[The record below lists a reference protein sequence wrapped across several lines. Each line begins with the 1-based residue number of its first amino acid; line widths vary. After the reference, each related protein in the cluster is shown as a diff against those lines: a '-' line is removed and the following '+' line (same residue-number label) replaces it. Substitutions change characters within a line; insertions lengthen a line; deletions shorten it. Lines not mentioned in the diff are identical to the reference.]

1 LIYIVTTELIKT
13 IYKSEISVM
22 RQNFSFLRGGVLG
35 VLLFLLQ
42 SVSTLNAQA
51 PLLGFGNQMLSFDE
65 NTGIVNNTELPV
77 PDIIAGYEDY
87 YFYDGSPAE
96 LHQHVQFDDQ
106 GGLLFFIVDGVIYN
120 RDGYAIVLNA
130 FIDDEDE
137 WPSFGFVIDFAVGT
151 MPGRCDQFFLNFSRK
166 RYNDTYVDEIF
177 FFDLSVPSTL
187 WESNLNIFGGLLV
200 PDEYSGEIHDQSI
213 YRYVNNDLI
222 EYDPFYWED
231 SPGDLTVQELNHNE
245 NETGLELN
253 IDIQNKWGPS
263 NYEVVHSP
271 DDQTVALFFVDDV
284 QLKCLSFSSTGL
296 GNFQSHAYWFDGLL
310 TGSSRSYF
318 GDLEVFYNTTDDSFI
333 VALTES
339 HEYGGDV
346 VPKLHFFQLSSNF
359 DLITTNIVEL
369 SYIIGDFEL
378 TRIYGLEFSQDGN
391 YVYYSKDNPIEV
403 GAVSTEDFSVQDLT
417 SEMANIDQYYRSKI
431 ESAYNDQ
438 GELAIYFSAADGLGR
453 LNNINDPMNI
463 SWESDIPLPN
473 TYNASLLLHPF
484 NNGQLFFGIQQQPTG
499 IETVVQKIESNL
511 CCLEMQNITA
521 NQFTSIND
529 ATDGV
534 WSYGNNPF
542 GDATAPVRMVEDL
555 VFESGT
561 YTVIN
566 NMTFEFDEDADV
578 IIEPGARVRM
588 QNSTF
593 TAITC
598 DVIMWPGVDLLGTTN
613 ANNSIDQLPLT
624 GADQGY
630 LEMLNST
637 IEHAVTGVQVGTN
650 PNNAGGVIR
659 ARFSTFHNNKW
670 DVRFNRFHYINT
682 DGDYETNL
690 SNFRNCDFITTGPL
704 NNPAYFFP
712 QHVVLIDVDGVR
724 FKDCSFRRTNQ
735 WNVNYLDRGMG
746 ILSIRSSFEVEGQNQ
761 EWDFGPVDDEHTT
774 FANLTY
780 GIYSLGFYSPLAF
793 FRCGEMEFQQCLN
806 GIVNKNTNNVKIY
819 WNNFEL
825 PDAPGFNADLPE
837 GEYFESPWMLV
848 PTLRERGIYI
858 TESTG
863 YFIEENTFK
872 GFDSFFVNDEYPCA
886 VGIWVDESG
895 ADNNLIRKN
904 SFEEMFAGIIV
915 TSVNQWSN
923 QLNIQGLQ
931 LLCNDFEGGTT
942 DIYRASNS
950 TLRNDQG
957 GPQGGPLT
965 PTIPTF
971 NRFSQGEH
979 DCSGYSDFIAAPEN
993 EGALDYYTFVV
1004 NPIPD
1009 LYVDCYSADLQGA
1022 GLLFN
1027 TEGDWISDPTY
1038 DNVCVSDVN
1047 RNVFEVNGDLQQLV
1061 EDHAT
1066 VKQALINA
1074 RMMYQSTVDDNKKT
1088 STLDLLESVYLNE
1101 SAYVRDVLNQRYP
1114 LSKDVLKKLIQKA
1127 NEMDPWHVTQILLE
1141 NSPLDKE
1148 IMNSLEQ
1155 GNILSNFFMSF
1166 LYNYQEGI
1174 STRKLMEMEMASRSM
1189 ELSRLEQEINL
1200 ISLTPH
1206 ETWNDEDT
1214 TALVFSPELH
1224 LNRLLEKDDL
1234 QSRKTSLAAA
1244 YLYGVEPSN
1253 QRDEL
1258 EHFQEVYEDLLAV
1271 SFDLS
1276 LLDSTAQGRI
1286 RLLAGDQQSAAQ
1298 SFHYGIMQLM
1308 DGFFVEPDPEI
1319 PIQYRGFQPMNK
1331 EDKRAEEA
1339 MIGVW
1344 PNPATDVAW
1353 IHYPKE
1359 ADNLGTIQVHDNQGR
1374 SIAAHELKSNGL
1386 LELNVAGFTPGVYH
1400 IVILLEGEVID
1411 SCKLVVQ

>member
-1 LIYIVTTELIKT
+1 
-13 IYKSEISVM
+13 M
-22 RQNFSFLRGGVLG
+22 
-35 VLLFLLQ
+35 LLFLLQ
-42 SVSTLNAQA
+42 SVSPLNAQA

-65 NTGIVNNTELPV
+65 NTGIVNNAELPV
-77 PDIIAGYEDY
+77 PDIIAGYEEY
-87 YFYDGSPAE
+87 YFYDGSPAT

-130 FIDDEDE
+130 ALANSNN
-137 WPSFGFVIDFAVGT
+137 WPEMGTNVDLAVASL
-151 MPGRCDQFFLNFSRK
+151 PGKCDQFMVVFHALELNNTKTHLCFIDVS
-166 RYNDTYVDEIF
+166 
-177 FFDLSVPSTL
+177 LPSPI
-187 WESNLNIFGGLLV
+187 WNEPNVIYGSLLV
-200 PDEYSGEIHDQSI
+200 PNGSS
-213 YRYVNNDLI
+213 NDI
-222 EYDPFYWED
+222 FDPAIFGY
-231 SPGDLTVQELNHNE
+231 QQN
-245 NETGLELN
+245 GLELFN
-253 IDIQNKWGPS
+253 EEYVSNVTGYTPDVSPATITIGDNTSKDGPS
-263 NYEVVHSP
+263 HYEVYHSP
-271 DDQTVALFFVDDV
+271 DDDYFLLISASNQHLDI
-284 QLKCLSFSSTGL
+284 LKCSNS
-296 GNFQSHAYWFDGLL
+296 
-310 TGSSRSYF
+310 
-318 GDLEVFYNTTDDSFI
+318 EVLDFATYIYYDS
-333 VALTES
+333 ALTQRSERGEIELKYDDLNDEFLVVLSDS
-339 HEYGGDV
+339 HEVGSLFGSAEIH
-346 VPKLHFFQLSSNF
+346 L
-359 DLITTNIVEL
+359 
-369 SYIIGDFEL
+369 FEL
-378 TRIYGLEFSQDGN
+378 DNNLNLIDHLELEWGVETLGDQSIYGLEFSPNGE
-391 YVYYSKDNPIEV
+391 YLYYSIANPARV
-403 GAVSTEDFSVQDLT
+403 GYIDMDDYEIHDLT
-417 SEMANIDQYYRSKI
+417 SMFPGIETFHKSRLEKGYYSNQEVGI
-431 ESAYNDQ
+431 YLAGENSLSALFNVD
-438 GELAIYFSAADGLGR
+438 
-453 LNNINDPMNI
+453 DPLSI
-463 SWESDIPLPN
+463 GWSSTLSLPN
-473 TYNASLLLHPF
+473 SFTSQLLENPSADYE
-484 NNGQLFFGIQQQPTG
+484 LFYHLQQQPTG

-521 NQFTSIND
+521 NQFTSINN

-566 NMTFEFDEDADV
+566 NMTFEFDEDANV

-670 DVRFNRFHYINT
+670 DVKFNRFHYINPE
-682 DGDYETNL
+682 GDYEANL
-690 SNFRNCDFITTGPL
+690 SNFRNCDFLTTGAL
-704 NNPAYFFP
+704 NNPAYSFP

-735 WNVNYLDRGMG
+735 FNVNYLDRGMG
-746 ILSIRSSFEVEGQNQ
+746 ILSVRSSFEVEGQNQ

-837 GEYFESPWMLV
+837 GEYFESPWILV

-915 TSVNQWSN
+915 TSVNDNSATAKDEDA
-923 QLNIQGLQ
+923 GLQ
-931 LLCNDFEGGTT
+931 LLCNEFASGTT
-942 DIYRASNS
+942 DIYRASS
-950 TLRNDQG
+950 TSMRDDQG
-957 GPQGGPLT
+957 GPQGGFDT

-1027 TEGDWISDPTY
+1027 TEGDWDDIPEESVCIST
-1038 DNVCVSDVN
+1038 VN

-1061 EDHAT
+1061 EDHAI

-1074 RMMYQSTVDDNKKT
+1074 RTMYQSTVDDNKKT

-1148 IMNSLEQ
+1148 LMTSLEQ

-1200 ISLTPH
+1200 ISLTPY
-1206 ETWNDEDT
+1206 ETWSDEDSI
-1214 TALVFSPELH
+1214 ALVFSPELH

-1244 YLYGVEPSN
+1244 YLYGIEPNN

-1258 EHFQEVYEDLLAV
+1258 EDFQEVYEDILAV
-1271 SFDLS
+1271 NFDLS
-1276 LLDSTAQGRI
+1276 LLDSTAQASI

-1319 PIQYRGFQPMNK
+1319 PIQYRGFQPMNR
-1331 EDKRAEEA
+1331 EDKRVEEA

-1344 PNPATDVAW
+1344 PNPANDVAW

-1374 SIAAHELKSNGL
+1374 SISAHELKSNGL
-1386 LELNVAGFTPGVYH
+1386 LELSVAGFTPGVYH